1 MSAEDGGPPSSRKVR
16 SACRRCRQ
24 KRTKCDGGLP
34 ACSNCARAKVP
45 CFDVH
50 TGNDELSIPRD
61 FAVRCCARI
70 KWLEENLASLCPNFD
85 LSQGP
90 KVDANFI
97 ETLNPLQGD
106 QIKVNIASTSQGY
119 APEASFHR
127 EISGDTSTNKRTCSV
142 MESDNDS
149 PLSAHARSVAIDL
162 GMLSLQS
169 DSRQRHYLGSSSGLL
184 FANLMGLNNEFRP
197 GKSVAQVRRLDPQR
211 ISDEIYRSL
220 YDKLRKELPS
230 PEEAC
235 HLLEV
240 YFQNIH
246 IDQPF
251 LHPTSIINAYRALY
265 VCSQTEYNGCVDRNG
280 WMDSVDPFSYNGKT
294 DNVAGRISI
303 PISISTAVFH
313 IFMVFFLSATV
324 LTRKKNYDYSPTRFQ
339 RMAMSTTSE
348 ALSNISVTSLQSIL
362 LLIVQSL
369 IEPAVTNVWTLSH
382 IAMSHCIDLGL
393 HREPSDPEMSRDA
406 RAMLR
411 FIFYTVY
418 SLDRSI
424 STIQGRPL
432 GIRDETFDI
441 ALPDESN
448 ITEIMTLT
456 DSDLIIQLP
465 TPQFLSLSIW
475 RFQLD
480 QHISEI
486 KLLLYHLPTRN
497 QSFVWPTNLPE
508 IQMNIKSKLDE
519 WLVAVQ
525 RISLIPVTSHEE
537 GTKFKFEK
545 MRLEQLYHWAICL
558 LFQPSQMFP
567 APNSEALS
575 LCYQS
580 CSKRV
585 QIYEAVG
592 NQDMLYYNWRNIHGI
607 FSSGATIMY
616 CAWVSEDLQRT
627 IPFEKLLRDL
637 RTCSNHLSIGSQWW
651 PSVRSGKESFEM
663 MIDLIITH
671 FNNIQLQIQD
681 SHSQSKRR
689 SISRVKDS
697 QFTPLYT
704 TASHLPK
711 PPPGSAIDPDGH
723 EPTQPDQFKF
733 TDQNP
738 QFEIL
743 SAAHPPLG
751 DISVDPLQ
759 DFDQPTIEAAME
771 NFMAEYL
778 HEDWGWDPFS
788 SSTGIFDS
796 QGNDIL

>member
-1 MSAEDGGPPSSRKVR
+1 MIF
-16 SACRRCRQ
+16 
-24 KRTKCDGGLP
+24 RT
-34 ACSNCARAKVP
+34 CAVS
-45 CFDVH
+45 
-50 TGNDELSIPRD
+50 DERD
-61 FAVRCCARI
+61 LKSFAVRCCARI
-70 KWLEENLASLCPNFD
+70 KWLEQNLSSLCPDFD

-90 KVDANFI
+90 KVDAKFV
-97 ETLNPLQGD
+97 ETLNLSQGD
-106 QIKVNIASTSQGY
+106 ASTMNLSSTSQVY
-119 APEASFHR
+119 APDASLY
-127 EISGDTSTNKRTCSV
+127 EESLGYTPTNKRSHSV
-142 MESDNDS
+142 VESDTDS
-149 PLSAHARSVAIDL
+149 PLSAQARSVAIDL

-197 GKSVAQVRRLDPQR
+197 RQSVAQARRLDTQR

-220 YDKLRKELPS
+220 YDELRKEIPS

-240 YFQNIH
+240 FFQNIH

-251 LHPTSIINAYRALY
+251 LHPASLINAYRALY
-265 VCSQTEYNGCVDRNG
+265 VCAQTAYNGCVDRNG
-280 WMDSVDPFSYNGKT
+280 WIYAVEPFSYNGKT
-294 DNVAGRISI
+294 DNVAGRIST

-324 LTRKKNYDYSPTRFQ
+324 LTRKKNYDYSPGRFL
-339 RMAMSTTSE
+339 RVAMSTTSE
-348 ALSNISVTSLQSIL
+348 TLSNISVTSLQSIL

-369 IEPAVTNVWTLSH
+369 IEPAATNVWTLSH

-393 HREPSDPEMSRDA
+393 HREPSDLEIPRLA

-465 TPQFLSLSIW
+465 TLQFLSLSIY

-480 QHISEI
+480 QQISEI

-508 IQMNIKSKLDE
+508 IQGNIKSKLDE
-519 WLVAVQ
+519 WLLAVQ
-525 RISLIPVTSHEE
+525 RIEIVSAFSHEE
-537 GTKFKFEK
+537 KTKLNVEK

-567 APNSEALS
+567 SPNSEALR

-585 QIYEAVG
+585 QMYEAVS

-607 FSSGATIMY
+607 FASGATIMY
-616 CAWVSEDLQRT
+616 CAWVSEDLQGE

-663 MIDLIITH
+663 MIDLIIKH
-671 FNNIQLQIQD
+671 FNNIQLQIRDPTQ
-681 SHSQSKRR
+681 SQSKRR
-689 SISRVKDS
+689 SIS
-697 QFTPLYT
+697 
-704 TASHLPK
+704 HLTK
-711 PPPGSAIDPDGH
+711 HSRSAIYPDGH
-723 EPTQPDQFKF
+723 EEAYHQFEF
-733 TDQNP
+733 NDHDP

-743 SAAHPPLG
+743 RAAHPPLG
-751 DISVDPLQ
+751 SMSMDPLR
-759 DFDQPTIEAAME
+759 DLEQPRIEAAME

-788 SSTGIFDS
+788 SSTDIFDS
-796 QGNDIL
+796 QGNDLL